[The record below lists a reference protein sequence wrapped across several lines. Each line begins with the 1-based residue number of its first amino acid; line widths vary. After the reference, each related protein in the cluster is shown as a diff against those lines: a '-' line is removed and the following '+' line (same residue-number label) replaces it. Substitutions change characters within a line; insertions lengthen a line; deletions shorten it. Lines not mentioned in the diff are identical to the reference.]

1 MQRRG
6 RDRFA
11 AAALAVATNRRKHGE
26 DFYQIISSM
35 GGRVR
40 GTNKGFAANREL
52 AKLAGQKG
60 GRKSRKGVVK

>member
-1 MQRRG
+1 MQKKS

-11 AAALAVATNRRKHGE
+11 AAALAAATNRRKHGE
-26 DFYQIISSM
+26 DFYQKISSM

-52 AKLAGQKG
+52 ARLAGQKG
-60 GRKSRKGVVK
+60 GRKSRKGVAK